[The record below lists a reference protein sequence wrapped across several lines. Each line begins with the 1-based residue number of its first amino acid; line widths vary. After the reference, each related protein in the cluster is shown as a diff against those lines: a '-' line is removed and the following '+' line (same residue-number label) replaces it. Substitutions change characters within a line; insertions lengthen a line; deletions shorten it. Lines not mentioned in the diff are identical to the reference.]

1 MGDSGSSINHVNME
15 RGRVPQ
21 YYINQSVFGTMKNQE
36 GEGGQKYVK
45 PGYTGL

>member
-1 MGDSGSSINHVNME
+1 MLIWQGEGFDK
-15 RGRVPQ
+15 VPQ